1 MMMIQRGMN
10 SKYPEK
16 INTWRLGENI
26 PEWLSD
32 RAKVLF
38 IDGDG
43 NITLDLLKLDTGGVE
58 IKNSDG
64 KGILVKM
71 ETGDSVLCYS
81 NGKNIFSLKP
91 KQLELLYQEEEK
103 K

>member
-1 MMMIQRGMN
+1 MMVQRGLN
-10 SKYPEK
+10 SKYPER
-16 INTWRLGENI
+16 IDTWRLGESV
-26 PEWLSD
+26 PDWLSD

-38 IDGDG
+38 IDGEG
-43 NITLDLLKLDTGGVE
+43 NITLDMFKLDTGGVE

-71 ETGDSVLCYS
+71 KTGDSVLCYS
-81 NGKNIFSLKP
+81 SGKNIFSLKP